1 MVRMLM
7 PAVAVALMKVAPVAT
22 THAVVILGG
31 DGGDAPRSSSRSKT
45 PSDGGGGDGGGGDGG
60 GDGGGGVDGGGG
72 DEGGGGG
79 GDGGGGG
86 GGEAAMGEATM
97 GAVGRCP
104 GLSELQLDVW
114 EDAEGSCGWACEAM
128 H

>member
-79 GDGGGGG
+79 GDGGGGRG
-86 GGEAAMGEATM
+86 GKRRW
-97 GAVGRCP
+97 GRRRW
-104 GLSELQLDVW
+104 GLWGDALVW
-114 EDAEGSCGWACEAM
+114 VSCGWACEAM
-128 H
+128 HWLG

>member
-45 PSDGGGGDGGGGDGG
+45 GAAATGAAAMEVATAGAASTAAAATR
-60 GDGGGGVDGGGG
+60 
-72 DEGGGGG
+72 
-79 GDGGGGG
+79 
-86 GGEAAMGEATM
+86 EAAAEATEAAA
-97 GAVGRCP
+97 GVGRRRW
-104 GLSELQLDVW
+104 GRRRW
-114 EDAEGSCGWACEAM
+114 GCGAM
-128 H
+128 PWFE